1 MKKIIFSLILIIFS
15 VISVYAL
22 SNNFTIN
29 HNEFSFLENETNKSF
44 FNEFND
50 DYELTNSIEF
60 SESDVEKEIEEL
72 TKKTVFLLLGRFN
85 NTNESSEEYYKRYN
99 EYLDLIYSPE
109 IPKDENSYTGLDENS
124 QEFYDALFSG
134 IKVPAIFKVFDELKV
149 NYSSFGNIQVLIED
163 DVIISSIILP
173 NVLIKEEDK
182 SNPLEYVNVQT
193 NITIYCFFKEL
204 NGEYKLYHLFGET
217 YDNLDDYF
225 TQVENDE
232 KSKSMQISTSYDS
245 QLKDIYDFSKVY
257 ALTTNQLDG
266 IYNSNSNNIVVL
278 NSYYNNY
285 LVASANGF
293 FINDGLV
300 VTTWK
305 YIEKSLGEA
314 QFMAIRD
321 NNGNSYK
328 IDGIVTVNMDTDV
341 VVLKLK
347 DKVNNKVVLGDY
359 KQLNKEDPV
368 ISISSKTG
376 VGLSL
381 QSGIVVST
389 DGYINTSIPMVKS
402 DEGSPLFNSLG
413 QVVGM
418 NTSNQVNTS
427 ISLAINSDILKEIQ
441 NKFNN
446 VSFEDIKCVPFDK
459 LKENYYVKYN
469 DEKVKKDIP
478 TLKWNKY
485 SKIGDIENTIS
496 LELVKAN
503 YKDGVVSLRYHN
515 VFSDYLDTMSF
526 ANTFKEQL
534 IKDGFK
540 EKLKSSK
547 KCIYENNKYQVVII
561 SEFDYLIVVMN
572 KL

>member
-72 TKKTVFLLLGRFN
+72 TKKIVFLLLGRFN

-99 EYLDLIYSPE
+99 EYLDLRYAPE
-109 IPKDENSYTGLDENS
+109 IPKDENSYTGYDENS
-124 QEFYDALFSG
+124 QEYKDDTFSR
-134 IKVPAIFKVFDELKV
+134 ISVPGIFKVFDELKV

-204 NGEYKLYHLFGET
+204 NGEYKLYHLFGEI

-341 VVLKLK
+341 AVLKLK

-446 VSFEDIKCVPFDK
+446 VSFEDIKCVSFDK

-526 ANTFKEQL
+526 ANAFKEQL

>member
-99 EYLDLIYSPE
+99 EYLDLRYAPE
-109 IPKDENSYTGLDENS
+109 IPKDENSYTGYDENS
-124 QEFYDALFSG
+124 QEYKDDTFSR
-134 IKVPAIFKVFDELKV
+134 ISVPGIFKVFDELKV

-204 NGEYKLYHLFGET
+204 NGEYKLYHLFGEI

-341 VVLKLK
+341 AVLKLK

-446 VSFEDIKCVPFDK
+446 VSFEDIKCVSFDK

-526 ANTFKEQL
+526 ANAFKEQL